1 MTMPAERGRMAVVAT
16 GGSLNAS
23 QHRSA
28 PLRPAPPRSAP
39 LRPAPPRS
47 AAARRGATGR
57 LDAVGQ
63 LPGQTEGAYAASAI
77 DQPQSL
83 AG

>member
-16 GGSLNAS
+16 GGSLDAS

-28 PLRPAPPRSAP
+28 PLRPA
-39 LRPAPPRS
+39 
-47 AAARRGATGR
+47 RRGATGR
-57 LDAVGQ
+57 LDAIGQ